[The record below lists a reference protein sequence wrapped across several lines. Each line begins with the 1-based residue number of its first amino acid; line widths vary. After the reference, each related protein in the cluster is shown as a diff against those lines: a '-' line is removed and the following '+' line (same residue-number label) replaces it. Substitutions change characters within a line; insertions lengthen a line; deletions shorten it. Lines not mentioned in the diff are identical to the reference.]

1 VQHYVVLIK
10 WTDQGIRNLKESPKR
25 AEAARKLAES
35 EGGKLTLFYTMGRYD
50 LVGIGEAKDD
60 DTMNRV
66 LLRIGTLGN
75 VRTETLKAMTEADA
89 AKMIGKLP

>member
-1 VQHYVVLIK
+1 MQHYVVLIK

>member
-1 VQHYVVLIK
+1 
-10 WTDQGIRNLKESPKR
+10 
-25 AEAARKLAES
+25 
-35 EGGKLTLFYTMGRYD
+35 MGRYD